1 MPTASTGP
9 GCCWRAWIWSEAHTD
24 ASFLSVISH
33 ESSLRSHHSLADR
46 RCNLVYIK
54 PSDQSAE
61 ERHPEAN
68 TSLQLNPIKTMI
80 TLTGGQITS
89 IAEAVRE
96 TLIGGIDSYIS
107 SALEAKGIKPFDVSD
122 EQYTEIVDAI
132 FS

>member
-1 MPTASTGP
+1 M
-9 GCCWRAWIWSEAHTD
+9 
-24 ASFLSVISH
+24 LV
-33 ESSLRSHHSLADR
+33 DR
-46 RCNLVYIK
+46 RYNLVYIK
-54 PSDQSAE
+54 PCEQSAE
-61 ERHPEAN
+61 ERRLKAG
-68 TSLQLNPIKTMI
+68 TSLQFNPNKTMT
-80 TLTGGQITS
+80 TLTGEEITS